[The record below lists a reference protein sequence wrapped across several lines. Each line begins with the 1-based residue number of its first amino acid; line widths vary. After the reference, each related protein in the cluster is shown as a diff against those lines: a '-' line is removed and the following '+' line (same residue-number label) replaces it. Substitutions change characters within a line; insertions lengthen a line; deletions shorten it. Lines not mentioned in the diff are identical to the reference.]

1 MTSKNYFFESNY
13 TFRPLIS
20 ITAAII
26 MSQMLLN
33 CDNGRMFADLSM
45 LVSTDK
51 KRRRVKINCHNLVS
65 KSATHKCFLLKIMRS
80 YTS

>member
-1 MTSKNYFFESNY
+1 MEISNNYRTRTWTWSCYSDRNIMTSKNYFFESNY

-51 KRRRVKINCHNLVS
+51 KKEEG
-65 KSATHKCFLLKIMRS
+65 
-80 YTS
+80 